1 MIGKKD
7 SMKLHQNEKIR
18 SPIGPTAIPIKA
30 TPNNPAMNNNITLT
44 QLILNTGETT
54 FAPPSVFC
62 PNLCRLLEPMLVKQ
76 GATIPGNKG
85 WYTQIQQGEGYAFF
99 VVCDE
104 KDMQA
109 SLTAVAWTP
118 PGAQA
123 VWNLLTQAAKLR
135 GISSNREV
143 RDMPASI
150 PWLATY
156 FSSTIVTCPVNSR
169 WIEGFTRCLAAAM
182 ISREMSHEKILTTQL
197 QRTPSA

>member
-1 MIGKKD
+1 
-7 SMKLHQNEKIR
+7 MK
-18 SPIGPTAIPIKA
+18 
-30 TPNNPAMNNNITLT
+30 NNTNLT

-62 PNLCRLLEPMLVKQ
+62 PNLHRLLEPMLVKQ
-76 GATIPGNKG
+76 GSAIPEQEG
-85 WYTQIQQGEGYAFF
+85 WYTQIQPGDGYAFF

-104 KDMQA
+104 KHMQV

-135 GISSNREV
+135 GISFNQEV

-156 FSSTIVTCPVNSR
+156 FSSTIATCPVNRR

-182 ISREMSHEKILTTQL
+182 ISREMAQEKILTTP
-197 QRTPSA
+197 RTENAVRLHA